1 MKRFIAFSL
10 TLCLA
15 LGLAACGGAP
25 AGSGAP
31 KDYAAALSTARP
43 SADNDAYP
51 VFTLKDG
58 AWGASGA
65 YAADLSEEDLQTQAS
80 LALQSLGLAAEDV
93 QEAAFSLSLMNVQAY
108 GVAIV
113 MPAQNRTGAVKEALQ
128 AYIDGQKAAQQ
139 NYLPDQYAIAKAARL
154 ETLKTGEVVLVMRDG
169 QNDVY
174 SAIEKA
180 LK

>member
-31 KDYAAALSTARP
+31 KDYAAALSAARP

-80 LALQSLGLAAEDV
+80 LTLQSLGLAAEDV
-93 QEAAFSLSLMNVQAY
+93 QEAAFSLSLMNVQTY

>member
-1 MKRFIAFSL
+1 M
-10 TLCLA
+10 
-15 LGLAACGGAP
+15 
-25 AGSGAP
+25 
-31 KDYAAALSTARP
+31 
-43 SADNDAYP
+43 
-51 VFTLKDG
+51 
-58 AWGASGA
+58 
-65 YAADLSEEDLQTQAS
+65 
-80 LALQSLGLAAEDV
+80 
-93 QEAAFSLSLMNVQAY
+93 QEAAFSLSLMNVQTY

>member
-1 MKRFIAFSL
+1 MKRFISFSL
-10 TLCLA
+10 AFCLA

-25 AGSGAP
+25 ASSGP
-31 KDYAAALSTARP
+31 KDYAAILSAARP
-43 SADNDAYP
+43 DADNDAYP
-51 VFTLKDG
+51 VFTFKDG
-58 AWGASGA
+58 VWGASGA
-65 YAADLSEEDLQTQAS
+65 YAADLSEEDLQTQAG

-108 GVAIV
+108 GIAIV
-113 MPAQNRTGAVKEALQ
+113 KPVQNRTGAVKEALQ